1 MGYSG
6 SDVDDL
12 EKLRRAATELAA
24 RFGSVDSLLESVGLA
39 ELPTAQRYGIMFGFV
54 VFFLTIAAVIA
65 LLAFGGTFKRISEEL
80 QTGQPSSI
88 QAAHDL
94 RAQRALL
101 LEQLLEGRER
111 MNSNYQ
117 EPPTTEDLTNLTKM
131 LLNEAPTA
139 SGGSPG
145 KGKGNRNNDDDNDDG
160 KERKED
166 DLGGKG
172 ASQSDRIYPPF
183 YKENYTAAYRKC
195 QDRPGG
201 T

>member
-24 RFGSVDSLLESVGLA
+24 RFGSVDSLLEAVGLA
-39 ELPTAQRYGIMFGFV
+39 ELPAAQRYGIMFGFA
-54 VFFLTIAAVIA
+54 VFFLTIAAVVG
-65 LLAFGGTFKRISEEL
+65 LLAFGGTFQRISEEL

-101 LEQLLEGRER
+101 MEQLLEGRER
-111 MNSNYQ
+111 MKSSYQ
-117 EPPTTEDLTNLTKM
+117 EPPHTEDLTNLTKM
-131 LLNEAPTA
+131 LLNEAPRGDGA
-139 SGGSPG
+139 GQG
-145 KGKGNRNNDDDNDDG
+145 KGKNDDNHDDGG

-166 DLGGKG
+166 DLGIKG
-172 ASQSDRIYPPF
+172 AVTQLDRVYPPF

-201 T
+201 A

>member
-6 SDVDDL
+6 SDVDDF
-12 EKLRRAATELAA
+12 EKLRRAVTELTA

-39 ELPTAQRYGIMFGFV
+39 ELPTAQRYGIMFGFL
-54 VFFLTIAAVIA
+54 VFLLTIAAVVA
-65 LLAFGGTFKRISEEL
+65 LLVFGGTFKRMSEEL
-80 QTGQPSSI
+80 QTGEPSSI
-88 QAAHDL
+88 QAAHDI

-111 MNSNYQ
+111 MKANYR
-117 EPPTTEDLTNLTKM
+117 EPPTTEDLTNLTRM
-131 LLNEAPTA
+131 LLNEAPRTDGT
-139 SGGSPG
+139 GGLG
-145 KGKGNRNNDDDNDDG
+145 KEGNDNDDRDAAG
-160 KERKED
+160 KELKED
-166 DLGGKG
+166 DLGTKE
-172 ASQSDRIYPPF
+172 ATQSDRVYPPF

>member
-131 LLNEAPTA
+131 LLNEAPMA
-139 SGGSPG
+139 SGGSLG
-145 KGKGNRNNDDDNDDG
+145 KGKVNGNNDVG